1 MVLDIQIS
9 MKKKKCKKPR
19 DIPLASPVTN
29 CEQSTI
35 LKKDIINTQNYCFN
49 LANQK
54 EEGMGIKTGR
64 SLQEIQV
71 KNTNESK
78 PP

>member
-1 MVLDIQIS
+1 MVLDIQIL
-9 MKKKKCKKPR
+9 MKKTKCKKPG

-54 EEGMGIKTGR
+54 EEGMGDKNGSISPGNTGKKH
-64 SLQEIQV
+64 E
-71 KNTNESK
+71 
-78 PP
+78 